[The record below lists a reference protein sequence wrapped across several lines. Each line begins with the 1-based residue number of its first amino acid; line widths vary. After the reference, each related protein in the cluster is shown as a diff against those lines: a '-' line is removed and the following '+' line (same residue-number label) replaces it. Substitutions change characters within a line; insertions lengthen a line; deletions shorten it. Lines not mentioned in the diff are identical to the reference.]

1 MPHSFPDGFSPMT
14 IEVLIIGRDSDV
26 FAERLGT
33 EFSELRFHP
42 AHDAAEALKA
52 CGNCEIL
59 LVRNDEI
66 FADLIAAMPRLRFIQ
81 ALTTGTDDIAALP
94 NLPPQVLVA
103 AARGFHGPQMSE
115 LAFLFMLAFARKF
128 PAVLEK
134 QRRRVWDRCEQRLLA
149 GKTVVIV
156 GVGGIAEE
164 LARRCKVFG
173 MTVIG
178 VSSRTSAPGFD
189 ALYPR
194 ARLPEAAS
202 RADFL
207 IVLAPLTK
215 ENRHLVDAA
224 AIDAMK
230 SEGVLINIARGGV
243 VDEDALLKA
252 LVAKRIAGAGL
263 DVFQK
268 EPLPSDSPFWDMPNV
283 IITSHV
289 GGMSEE
295 YADQVM
301 PLLVDNLRAFV
312 DGKPERI
319 SHIVK
324 V

>member
-1 MPHSFPDGFSPMT
+1 MT
-14 IEVLIIGRDSDV
+14 TEVLIIGRDSDV
-26 FAERLGT
+26 FAERLGM
-33 EFSELRFHP
+33 ELSALRFRR

-52 CGNCEIL
+52 CGDCEIL

-66 FADLIAAMPRLRFIQ
+66 FAALIAAMPRLRFIQ

-94 NLPPQVLVA
+94 NLPAHVLVA

-134 QRRRVWDRCEQRLLA
+134 QKRHHWDRCEQRLLA
-149 GKTVVIV
+149 GKTAVIV
-156 GVGGIAEE
+156 GVGRIAEE

-173 MTVIG
+173 MTVVG
-178 VSSRTSAPGFD
+178 VSSRASAEGFD
-189 ALYPR
+189 AIYPR
-194 ARLPEAAS
+194 AQLPEAAG

-215 ENRHLVDAA
+215 ENRHLIDAA

-230 SEGVLINIARGGV
+230 PEGVLINIARGGV

-252 LVAKRIAGAGL
+252 LAAKRIAGAGL

-268 EPLPSDSPFWDMPNV
+268 EPLPPDSPLWDAPNV

-301 PLLVDNLRAFV
+301 PLLIDNLRAFV

>member
-1 MPHSFPDGFSPMT
+1 MT
-14 IEVLIIGRDSDV
+14 TEVLIIGRDSDV
-26 FAERLGT
+26 FAERLGMELT
-33 EFSELRFHP
+33 ALRFRP
-42 AHDAAEALKA
+42 ARDAAEALKA
-52 CGNCEIL
+52 CGDCEIL

-66 FADLIAAMPRLRFIQ
+66 FAALIAAMPRLRFIQ

-94 NLPPQVLVA
+94 NLPAHVLVA

-134 QRRRVWDRCEQRLLA
+134 QKRHYWDRCEQRLLA
-149 GKTVVIV
+149 GKTAVIV
-156 GVGGIAEE
+156 GVGRIAEE

-173 MTVIG
+173 MSVIG
-178 VSSRTSAPGFD
+178 VSSRASAEGFD
-189 ALYPR
+189 AIYPR
-194 ARLPEAAS
+194 AQLPEAAG

-230 SEGVLINIARGGV
+230 PEGVLINIARGGV

-252 LVAKRIAGAGL
+252 LAAKRIAGAGL

-268 EPLPSDSPFWDMPNV
+268 EPLPPDSALWDAPNV

>member
-1 MPHSFPDGFSPMT
+1 MT

-26 FAERLGT
+26 FAQQLGPT
-33 EFSELRFHP
+33 FPALRFRC
-42 AHDAAEALKA
+42 AHNSTEALAA

-81 ALTTGTDDIAALP
+81 ALTTGTDYIAALP
-94 NLPPQVLVA
+94 KLAPQVLVA

-128 PAVLEK
+128 PDVLEN
-134 QRRRVWDRCEQRLLA
+134 QRRRIWDRCEQRLLA
-149 GKTVVIV
+149 GKTAVIV
-156 GVGGIAEE
+156 GVGQIAEE
-164 LARRCKVFG
+164 LAHRCKVFG
-173 MTVIG
+173 MSVIG
-178 VSSRTSAPGFD
+178 VSSRSSAPGFD
-189 ALYPR
+189 TIYPR
-194 ARLPEAAS
+194 ARLPEAAGL
-202 RADFL
+202 ADFL

-215 ENRHLVDAA
+215 ENWHLVDAA
-224 AIDAMK
+224 AIEAMK
-230 SEGVLINIARGGV
+230 PEGVLINIARGGV

-252 LVAKRIAGAGL
+252 LAARRIAGAGL
-263 DVFQK
+263 DVFQQ
-268 EPLPSDSPFWDMPNV
+268 EPLPADSPLWDAPNV

-301 PLLVDNLRAFV
+301 PLLIDNLRAFV

-319 SHIVK
+319 RYIVK
-324 V
+324 L

>member
-295 YADQVM
+295 YADQVT

>member
-1 MPHSFPDGFSPMT
+1 MT
-14 IEVLIIGRDSDV
+14 TEVLIIGRDSDV
-26 FAERLGT
+26 FAEHLGPQ
-33 EFSELRFHP
+33 FPKLRFRC
-42 AHDAAEALKA
+42 AHNASEALAA
-52 CGNCEIL
+52 CDHCEIL

-128 PAVLEK
+128 LAVLED
-134 QRRRVWDRCEQRLLA
+134 QRRHVWNRCEQRLLA
-149 GKTVVIV
+149 GKTAVIV
-156 GVGGIAEE
+156 GVGQIAEE
-164 LARRCKVFG
+164 FAHRCKVFG

-178 VSSRTSAPGFD
+178 VSSRSSAPGFD
-189 ALYPR
+189 AIYPR
-194 ARLPEAAS
+194 ARLAEAAG

-207 IVLAPLTK
+207 IVLAPLTE
-215 ENRHLVDAA
+215 ENRNLIDAA

-230 SEGVLINIARGGV
+230 PEGVLINIARGGV

-252 LVAKRIAGAGL
+252 LAAKRIAGAGL
-263 DVFQK
+263 DVFEK
-268 EPLPSDSPFWDMPNV
+268 EPLPPDSPLWDTPNV
-283 IITSHV
+283 MITSHV

-301 PLLVDNLRAFV
+301 PLLIDNLRAFV
-312 DGKPERI
+312 DGKPERV
-319 SHIVK
+319 SYIVK
-324 V
+324 RE

>member
-1 MPHSFPDGFSPMT
+1 MT
-14 IEVLIIGRDSDV
+14 TEVLIIGRDSDV
-26 FAERLGT
+26 FAEQLGRQ
-33 EFSELRFHP
+33 FPKLQLHC
-42 AHDAAEALKA
+42 AHNATEALAA

-94 NLPPQVLVA
+94 NLPPEVLVA

-128 PAVLEK
+128 PAVLEN
-134 QRRRVWDRCEQRLLA
+134 QRRRVWDRREQRLLA
-149 GKTVVIV
+149 GKIAVIV
-156 GVGGIAEE
+156 GIGQIAEE
-164 LARRCKVFG
+164 LAHRCKVFG
-173 MTVIG
+173 MSVIG
-178 VSSRTSAPGFD
+178 VSARTSAPGFD
-189 ALYPR
+189 AIYPR

-224 AIDAMK
+224 AIEAMK
-230 SEGVLINIARGGV
+230 PEGVLINIARGGV

-252 LVAKRIAGAGL
+252 LAAKRIAGAGL
-263 DVFQK
+263 DVFHK
-268 EPLPSDSPFWDMPNV
+268 EPLPHDSPLWDAPNV
-283 IITSHV
+283 IITSHI

-301 PLLVDNLRAFV
+301 PLLIDNLRAFV
-312 DGKPERI
+312 DGKPERM
-319 SHIVK
+319 SYIVK
-324 V
+324 IVSSE

>member
-1 MPHSFPDGFSPMT
+1 MT
-14 IEVLIIGRDSDV
+14 TEVLIVGRDSDV
-26 FAERLGT
+26 FAEHLGPQ
-33 EFSELRFHP
+33 FPKLRFRC
-42 AHDAAEALKA
+42 AHNATEALA
-52 CGNCEIL
+52 AGGNCEIL

-81 ALTTGTDDIAALP
+81 ALTTGTDYMAALP

-128 PAVLEK
+128 PAVLEN
-134 QRRRVWDRCEQRLLA
+134 QRRHVWDRREQRLLA
-149 GKTVVIV
+149 GKTAVIV
-156 GVGGIAEE
+156 GVGQIAEE

-178 VSSRTSAPGFD
+178 VSSRSSAPGFD
-189 ALYPR
+189 AIYPR
-194 ARLPEAAS
+194 ARLADATGL
-202 RADFL
+202 ADFL
-207 IVLAPLTK
+207 IVLTPLTK

-230 SEGVLINIARGGV
+230 PEGVLINIARGGV
-243 VDEDALLKA
+243 VDEDALLNA
-252 LVAKRIAGAGL
+252 LAANRIAGAGL
-263 DVFQK
+263 DVFEK
-268 EPLPSDSPFWDMPNV
+268 EPLPPDSPLWDTPNV

-301 PLLVDNLRAFV
+301 PLLIDNLRAFV
-312 DGKPERI
+312 DGTPERM
-319 SHIVK
+319 SYIVRK
-324 V
+324 ANGE

>member
-1 MPHSFPDGFSPMT
+1 MT
-14 IEVLIIGRDSDV
+14 PEVLIIGRDADV
-26 FAERLGT
+26 FAEHLGPT
-33 EFSELRFHP
+33 FPALRFRC
-42 AHDAAEALKA
+42 AHNATEALAA

-81 ALTTGTDDIAALP
+81 ALTTGTDYIAALP

-115 LAFLFMLAFARKF
+115 LAFLFMLALARKF
-128 PAVLEK
+128 PEVLEN
-134 QRRRVWDRCEQRLLA
+134 QRRHIWDRCEQRLLA
-149 GKTVVIV
+149 GKTAVIV
-156 GVGGIAEE
+156 GIGQIAEE
-164 LARRCKVFG
+164 LAQRCKVFG

-189 ALYPR
+189 AIYPR
-194 ARLPEAAS
+194 ASLSEAAGL
-202 RADFL
+202 ADFM

-215 ENRHLVDAA
+215 ENWHLVDAA

-230 SEGVLINIARGGV
+230 PEGVIINVARGGV

-252 LVAKRIAGAGL
+252 LAAGRIAGAGL
-263 DVFQK
+263 DVFQQ
-268 EPLPSDSPFWDMPNV
+268 EPLPPDSPLWDTPNV

-301 PLLVDNLRAFV
+301 PLLIDNLRAFV

-319 SHIVK
+319 SYIVK
-324 V
+324 L

>member
-1 MPHSFPDGFSPMT
+1 MT
-14 IEVLIIGRDSDV
+14 TEVLIIGRDSDV
-26 FAERLGT
+26 FAEHLGT
-33 EFSELRFHP
+33 HFPKLRFRR
-42 AHDAAEALKA
+42 AHNATEALAA

-66 FADLIAAMPRLRFIQ
+66 FDDLIAAMPRLRFIQ

-94 NLPPQVLVA
+94 NLPAHVLVA

-115 LAFLFMLAFARKF
+115 LAFLFMLAIARKF
-128 PAVLEK
+128 PAVLAD
-134 QRRRVWDRCEQRLLA
+134 QRRHVWNRCEQRLLA
-149 GKTVVIV
+149 GKTAVIV
-156 GVGGIAEE
+156 GVGQIAEE
-164 LARRCKVFG
+164 LAHRCKVFG
-173 MTVIG
+173 MSVIG
-178 VSSRTSAPGFD
+178 VSSRTSVPGFD
-189 ALYPR
+189 AIYPR

-230 SEGVLINIARGGV
+230 PDGVLINIARGGV
-243 VDEDALLKA
+243 VDEDALRKA
-252 LVAKRIAGAGL
+252 LVARRIAGAGL

-268 EPLPSDSPFWDMPNV
+268 EPLPPDNPLWDAPNV

-319 SHIVK
+319 SYIVK
-324 V
+324 L

>member
-1 MPHSFPDGFSPMT
+1 MPSD
-14 IEVLIIGRDSDV
+14 VLIKGRDAAF
-26 FAERLGT
+26 FAERLAQALPD
-33 EFSELRFHP
+33 LRFHA
-42 AHDAAEALKA
+42 AHDPAEALAKCA
-52 CGNCEIL
+52 DADIL
-59 LVRNDEI
+59 IIRTDEI
-66 FADLIAAMPRLRFIQ
+66 FPELVDKMPMLRLIQ
-81 ALTTGTDDIAALP
+81 ALTTGTDHIQALL
-94 NLPPQVLVA
+94 NLPKHVTLA

-134 QRRRVWDRCEQRLLA
+134 QKRHYWDRCEQRLLA
-149 GKTVVIV
+149 GKTAVIV
-156 GVGGIAEE
+156 GVGRIAEE

-173 MTVIG
+173 MSVIG
-178 VSSRTSAPGFD
+178 VSSRASAEGFD
-189 ALYPR
+189 AIYPR
-194 ARLPEAAS
+194 AQLPEAAG

-230 SEGVLINIARGGV
+230 PEGVLINIARGGV

-252 LVAKRIAGAGL
+252 LAAKRIAGAGL

-268 EPLPSDSPFWDMPNV
+268 EPLPPDSPLWDAPNV